1 MILLAPVALALLA
14 AVGFMTF
21 DFLRRRNLRRMALRN
36 MVRRPTEALLV
47 VVGAA
52 LGTAII
58 TSAFI
63 VGDTFD
69 ASIRDFGRTD
79 YGPIDESVDV
89 SDVSQLDAVTAVVA
103 DDPIEGTDGVL
114 PIVTAQAAV
123 RAAGQAE
130 PSVQVAELDFDA
142 ARAFGGD
149 EAATGLAD
157 AGPTPRGDE
166 VVVNRRLAD
175 KLDVVNGDTIEV
187 FAYGQ
192 TRSMTVRT
200 VTPQVGLAGYAA
212 LYVAPGT
219 IAGLSG
225 AASGSAPGA
234 SSGAEPPMGQVLVS
248 NHGGVFDGASHTE
261 AVERA
266 LEQRLGDR
274 DGVEIMT
281 LKRDLLDDAEES
293 SAEIASMFTVMGTF
307 SALVG
312 VLLLVNLFVMLAEE
326 RKPELGMLRAVG
338 MKRNHLVRLFGLEG
352 GLYSLVAAVVGALAG
367 IGVGKVLVMATEGII
382 QAEDADFRFVF
393 AAEPASLIT
402 GAVIG
407 LSISLLTVW
416 GTSIRIAR
424 LNVIR
429 AVRDL
434 PEPTVRRAS
443 RWRLVLG
450 ALGMVLGGF
459 LLNAG
464 LSGDDAIPTLIGPA
478 VALGSSIPLLTRWL
492 PRRPVIAATGGLSVL
507 WAALAVTIVPHA
519 FDDAGIEMFV
529 FQGIV
534 MVGGAVAL
542 VAQGDR
548 AWSWFADRL
557 ADRGG
562 VAGKL
567 AVAYP
572 LARRVRT
579 GILLAM
585 FSLVIFTMTFMS
597 AISDANLAQAPRIA
611 DDAAAGWDLWV
622 DSSPTSPLAA
632 ADVSAEGDV
641 TATATLVR
649 GMADLTVSEAGER
662 PTNDPDDSDDP
673 EMWPV
678 SGFDEAWLTPG
689 TPELSERLD
698 GYGSDRAVFDAVAA
712 DPNLVVA
719 PESLLEGGGPPGGA
733 ELSVGQVVTA
743 TNAQTGEA
751 HEYTIAGLLE
761 EDWVWNGLLLGT
773 DAATDLLGDRGVE
786 NRMYVSV
793 ASGADTDQVADRLTA
808 DWVDH
813 GADASTFRAAVEE
826 EMKEMQGF
834 IRLLQGYLGLGLLI
848 GIAGLGVVMVRAVR
862 ERRRQIGMLRA
873 IGFPS
878 RLVRRAFL
886 AEAGFMAVQGIV
898 LGIGLGLIVSYQ
910 MLHSDVMGEPLPFS
924 VPWLAVIV
932 LLVVPA
938 TAAMAAAYAP
948 AAQASRIQPAAA
960 LRIAD

>member
-89 SDVSQLDAVTAVVA
+89 SDLSQLDAVTALVA

-130 PSVQVAELDFDA
+130 PLVQMAELDFDA

-157 AGPTPRGDE
+157 AGATPSGDE

-175 KLDVVNGDTIEV
+175 KLRIVTGDPLEV
-187 FAYGQ
+187 FAYGE
-192 TRSMTVRT
+192 TLDLKVR
-200 VTPQVGLAGYAA
+200 VITPQVGLAGYSG

-225 AASGSAPGA
+225 ATSGSALAA

-248 NHGGVFDGASHTE
+248 NQGGVFDGVTRTE
-261 AVERA
+261 TVERA
-266 LEQRLGDR
+266 LEQRLDGR
-274 DGVEIMT
+274 AGVEVTT
-281 LKRDLLDDAEES
+281 LKRDLLDDAEDS
-293 SAEIASMFTVMGTF
+293 SAEISSMFTVMGTF

-326 RKPELGMLRAVG
+326 RKSELGMLRAVG

-352 GLYSLVAAVVGALAG
+352 GLYSLAAAVVGALAG
-367 IGVGKVLVMATEGII
+367 IGVGKVLVIATEGII

-393 AAEPASLIT
+393 AADPASLVI
-402 GAVIG
+402 GAAIG

-429 AVRDL
+429 AIRDL
-434 PEPTVRRAS
+434 PEPTVRKAS
-443 RWRLVLG
+443 RRRLVLG
-450 ALGMVLGGF
+450 AMGMVLGGF

-464 LSGDDAIPTLIGPA
+464 LSADDAIPTIVGPA
-478 VALGSSIPLLTRWL
+478 IALGSSIPLLARWL

-507 WAALAVTIVPHA
+507 WAATAVQIVPDA
-519 FDDAGIEMFV
+519 FDDAGIEMFI

-542 VAQGDR
+542 VSQGDR
-548 AWSWFADRL
+548 AWSWIADRL

-611 DDAAAGWDLWV
+611 SDAAAGWDLWV
-622 DSSPTSPLAA
+622 DSSPTSPLSAT
-632 ADVSAEGDV
+632 DVSSDDDV
-641 TATATLVR
+641 AATATLVR
-649 GMADLTVSEAGER
+649 GAADLAVSEAGEK
-662 PTNDPDDSDDP
+662 PADDP

-678 SGFDEAWLTPG
+678 SGFDPSWLAQG

-698 GYGSDRAVFDAVAA
+698 GYGTDRDVFDAVAA
-712 DPNLVVA
+712 DPTLVVA
-719 PESLLEGGGPPGGA
+719 PESLLEGGGPPGGS

-761 EDWVWNGLLLGT
+761 EDWVWNGLLLGQ
-773 DAATDLLGDRGVE
+773 DAAGELLGDRAIG
-786 NRMYVSV
+786 NRMYISV
-793 ASGADTDQVADRLTA
+793 APGADAEQVADRLTA

-813 GADASTFRAAVEE
+813 GADASTFTAAVEE

-834 IRLLQGYLGLGLLI
+834 IRLLQGYLGIGLLI

-873 IGFPS
+873 MGFQA
-878 RLVRRAFL
+878 RLVKRAFL

-910 MLHSDVMGEPLPFS
+910 MLNSDVMGEPLPFS

-938 TAAMAAAYAP
+938 AAAMAAAYAP
-948 AAQASRIQPAAA
+948 AAQAARIQPAAA
-960 LRIAD
+960 LRTAE